1 MSKVLVIDTEKR
13 PLNPIHP
20 AQARQLLRSNFAAV
34 FRRFPFT
41 IILKESQ
48 KEVSVDPLRIKID
61 PGAKYTGIA
70 IVNDATG
77 EVVFAAELQHR
88 GFAIKESLL
97 SRKQLRKGRRNP
109 SGSQSPTEGNP
120 PSGLSHR
127 KTRYRQPPK
136 HEWSRKG
143 NKMPSPKQRRNGW
156 LPPSLLSR
164 VHNIETWVKRL
175 SKYANITAISQELV
189 KFDTQIMQNPE
200 IQGNEYQQ
208 GTLAGYETRQYLL
221 EKWGRNCAY
230 CGKPGLKLQVEHIQP
245 KGKGGYNRISNLTLS
260 CESCNLKKGTQ
271 DIKDFLKKDPERLK
285 TILAQAK
292 KPMADTAAVNATR
305 FKLLE
310 TIKAIG
316 LPVEIGSGGLT
327 KFNRTTQNLEKTHWI
342 DAACT
347 GKSTPTLSIKGVT
360 PLLIKANGHGTR
372 QMAGTDKHG
381 FPTRHR
387 TTQQIHFGFQTG
399 DIVKA
404 VVTKGKKVGVYVGRV
419 LCRATGSFDISTP
432 SGRVAGINHN
442 YCLPIHKRDGYSYGV

>member
-1 MSKVLVIDTEKR
+1 MSKVFVIDTKKR
-13 PLNPIHP
+13 PLDPVHP
-20 AQARQLLRSNFAAV
+20 AQARQLLRNGKAAI

-41 IILKESQ
+41 LIIKESPKDSLVQ
-48 KEVSVDPLRIKID
+48 PLRIKID
-61 PGAKYTGIA
+61 PGAKHTGIA

-97 SRKQLRKGRRNP
+97 SRKQLRRGRRN
-109 SGSQSPTEGNP
+109 
-120 PSGLSHR
+120 R

-136 HEWSRKG
+136 YEWSRKG
-143 NKMPSPKQRRNGW
+143 NKMPSPKQRREGW

-164 VHNIETWVKRL
+164 VHNIDTWVKRL

-200 IQGNEYQQ
+200 IAGNEYQQ

-221 EKWGRNCAY
+221 EKWGRDCAY
-230 CGKPGLKLQVEHIQP
+230 CGKPGLKLQVEHIHP
-245 KGKGGYNRISNLTLS
+245 KSKGGSNRISNLTLS

-271 DIKDFLKKDPERLK
+271 DIKDFLEKDPERLK
-285 TILAQAK
+285 KILAQAK
-292 KPMADTAAVNATR
+292 KSLTDTAAVNATR

-310 TIKAIG
+310 TLKTFG
-316 LPVEIGSGGLT
+316 LPVETGSGGLT
-327 KFNRTTQNLEKTHWI
+327 KFNRTTQNLEKTHWT

-347 GKSTPTLSIKGVT
+347 GKSTPTLRIKGVK
-360 PLLIKANGHGTR
+360 PLLIKAAGHGTR

-387 TTQQIHFGFQTG
+387 TSQQIHFGFQTG

-404 VVTKGKKVGVYVGRV
+404 VVTKGKKIGTYVGRV
-419 LCRATGSFDISTP
+419 LCRASGSFDIST
-432 SGRVAGINHN
+432 SNGRVAGISHK
-442 YCLPIHKRDGYSYGV
+442 YCISVHQGDGYSYGG